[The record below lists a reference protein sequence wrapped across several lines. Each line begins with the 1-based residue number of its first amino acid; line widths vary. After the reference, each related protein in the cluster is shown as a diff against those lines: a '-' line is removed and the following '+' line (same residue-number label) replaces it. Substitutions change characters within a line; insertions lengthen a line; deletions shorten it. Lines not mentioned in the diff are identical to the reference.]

1 MIHDIVQLKNVTK
14 KFGSFK
20 ALDNISLN
28 VRKGEI
34 LTLLGPSG
42 CGKTTLMRI
51 IAGFEDATSGETY
64 ISSREVTGVMPEKR
78 NVNMVFQRY
87 ALFPHLDVYDNV
99 AFGLRLKKTPADE
112 VDWRVRRMLELVQ
125 LSGHASR
132 WIHEL
137 SGGQSQRV
145 ALARALVNEPDVLLL
160 DEPLAAL
167 DLKIR
172 HHMLR
177 ELKRIHQ
184 ETGTTFIYVTHDQD
198 EAMVLSDRVVLMN
211 HGTIEQLAAPEAMYA
226 SPETLFCA
234 QFFGETNIL
243 PGRVESIDADVA
255 SVSAKSGF
263 LIRGAA
269 RGSRLGDDVSLSIR
283 PECIS
288 LAAGHASG
296 DALGVN
302 AMSGTLQDIAF
313 IGSRVVYR
321 VQGPSGDVM
330 TCQTARPSAGIEF
343 EVGLPVRLGWAEDA
357 VVVLR
362 R

>member
-1 MIHDIVQLKNVTK
+1 
-14 KFGSFK
+14 
-20 ALDNISLN
+20 
-28 VRKGEI
+28 
-34 LTLLGPSG
+34 
-42 CGKTTLMRI
+42 
-51 IAGFEDATSGETY
+51 
-64 ISSREVTGVMPEKR
+64 
-78 NVNMVFQRY
+78 
-87 ALFPHLDVYDNV
+87 LDVYDNV
-99 AFGLRLKKTPADE
+99 AFGLRLKKVRADE
-112 VDWRVRRMLELVQ
+112 IDWRVKRMLELVQ

-226 SPETLFCA
+226 APETLFCA
-234 QFFGETNIL
+234 QFFGETNIVA
-243 PGRVESIDADVA
+243 GRVESVDANLA
-255 SVSAKSGF
+255 SVSAKGGGT
-263 LIRGAA
+263 IRGAA
-269 RGSRLGDDVSLSIR
+269 RGSMSGDDVSLSIR

-288 LAAGHASG
+288 LCADDSANVRAPTINSM
-296 DALGVN
+296 L
-302 AMSGTLQDIAF
+302 GTLQDIAF

-321 VQGPSGDVM
+321 VEGASGDVM
-330 TCQTARPSAGIEF
+330 TCQTARPSSGIAL
-343 EVGLPVRLGWAEDA
+343 EVGHRVRLGWNDDA

>member
-1 MIHDIVQLKNVTK
+1 
-14 KFGSFK
+14 
-20 ALDNISLN
+20 
-28 VRKGEI
+28 
-34 LTLLGPSG
+34 
-42 CGKTTLMRI
+42 MRI
-51 IAGFEDATSGETY
+51 IAGFDDATSGHVH
-64 ISSREVTGVMPEKR
+64 INGREVTGVMPEKR

-112 VDWRVRRMLELVQ
+112 IDWRVKRMLELVQ

-226 SPETLFCA
+226 APETLFCA
-234 QFFGETNIL
+234 QFFGETNIVS
-243 PGRVESIDADVA
+243 GRVEALERDIA
-255 SVSAKSGF
+255 SVSARSG
-263 LIRGAA
+263 LIRGAS
-269 RGSRLGDDVSLSIR
+269 RGCHIGDEVSLSIR
-283 PECIS
+283 PECIM
-288 LAAGHASG
+288 LTADDNATP
-296 DALGVN
+296 VPTIN
-302 AMSGTLQDIAF
+302 AMLGTLEDIAF

-321 VQGPSGDVM
+321 VQAASGDLM
-330 TCQTARPSAGIEF
+330 TCQTARPSSGIELT
-343 EVGLPVRLGWAEDA
+343 VGSPVRLGWNNDA
-357 VVVLR
+357 VVLLR